1 LISLDLSVP
10 DLLEQRSQRKAGA
23 TARDWLQYTDDAARL
38 LYLEIDYLNEA
49 KNARMFA
56 TSLPKGLDVVVPKVF
71 DNATTARMLT
81 MEYVQVPLSRPRR
94 LPRRLPRRWPL
105 IASEIASEIASDCL
119 GDCLGDCL

>member
-1 LISLDLSVP
+1 MISLG
-10 DLLEQRSQRKAGA
+10 QRSQRKAGT

-56 TSLPKGLDVVVPKVF
+56 SSLPKGLDVVVPKVF

-81 MEYVQVPLSRPRR
+81 MEYVQVPLSLPRR
-94 LPRRLPRRWPL
+94 LPRRLPLIAPLIVPL
-105 IASEIASEIASDCL
+105 IASHGCS
-119 GDCLGDCL
+119 

>member
-1 LISLDLSVP
+1 MIS
-10 DLLEQRSQRKAGA
+10 LEQRSQRKAGA

-81 MEYVQVPLSRPRR
+81 MEYVQVPLS
-94 LPRRLPRRWPL
+94 LPRRLPL
-105 IASEIASEIASDCL
+105 IASEIASEIAPEPASEIASDCASN
-119 GDCLGDCL
+119 CP